1 MNNLHVFEVFRLGSY
16 VFGFA
21 GIIMREEAEWVLK
34 AG

>member
-1 MNNLHVFEVFRLGSY
+1 MYNLHVFEVFRFESY
-16 VFGFA
+16 VFDYA